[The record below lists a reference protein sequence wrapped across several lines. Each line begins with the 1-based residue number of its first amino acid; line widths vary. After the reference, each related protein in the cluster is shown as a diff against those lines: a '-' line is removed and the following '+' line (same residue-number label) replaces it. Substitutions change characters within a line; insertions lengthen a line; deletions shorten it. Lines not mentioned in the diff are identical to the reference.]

1 MSFTG
6 EDISL
11 EMKYKCQAYIFDV
24 HLNLVISSCR
34 GPPRIPEPIIPH
46 GLPPEH
52 VPRVPAVRP
61 GMGGPP
67 HPRPPMK
74 VPNYVPASIGGMHA
88 VAPRPAIPRMPPV
101 PTLVGAPLPHRPP
114 FGPPM
119 FDPLHHPSDIPR
131 SLTPPMSEREFY
143 KIQKKLK
150 SR

>member
-1 MSFTG
+1 MIAS
-6 EDISL
+6 
-11 EMKYKCQAYIFDV
+11 Y
-24 HLNLVISSCR
+24 R

-52 VPRVPAVRP
+52 VPRVPAIRP

-67 HPRPPMK
+67 HPGPPMK

-88 VAPRPAIPRMPPV
+88 VVPRPPIPRMPPV
-101 PTLVGAPLPHRPP
+101 PTLVGAPVPHRPP

-119 FDPLHHPSDIPR
+119 FDPLHHATDIPR